1 MLIYSAFPRPWSGR
15 VFLTSLSLYAFSH
28 PCVGRIEYLL
38 VHGLDV
44 LKSFFNCPRF
54 LPRLIFGRVY
64 LVMKGILAFHLCRPE
79 NFLVHGLVDLNKNL
93 NKSNME
99 IMHSHNTMYIT

>member
-1 MLIYSAFPRPWSGR
+1 MYSLFPRPWSGR
-15 VFLTSLSLYAFSH
+15 VFLTSLSSYAFSR

-44 LKSFFNCPRF
+44 LKSFCPRF

-64 LVMKGILAFHLCRPE
+64 LVMKGILAFHICRPE
-79 NFLVHGLVDLNKNL
+79 DFLVHGLGPSILFLLTGGFEQKF
-93 NKSNME
+93 KQE
-99 IMHSHNTMYIT
+99 

>member
-54 LPRLIFGRVY
+54 LPSLVFGRVC
-64 LVMKGILAFHLCRPE
+64 LVMKGIPAFHLRRPE
-79 NFLVHGLVDLNKNL
+79 NFLVHGLGPSILFLLTGGFEQKF
-93 NKSNME
+93 KQE
-99 IMHSHNTMYIT
+99 